1 MPHKKNRQDEGDPE
15 PLNFDDDEKKGP
27 SDHLERPFMT
37 PADRRGDNEESQYYE
52 EEEALSPEEVEERK
66 KEGNL

>member
-1 MPHKKNRQDEGDPE
+1 MPHKKDKNNSGDPR
-15 PLNFDDDEKKGP
+15 PLNFDEDGEKGLH
-27 SDHLERPFMT
+27 DHADKPFMT